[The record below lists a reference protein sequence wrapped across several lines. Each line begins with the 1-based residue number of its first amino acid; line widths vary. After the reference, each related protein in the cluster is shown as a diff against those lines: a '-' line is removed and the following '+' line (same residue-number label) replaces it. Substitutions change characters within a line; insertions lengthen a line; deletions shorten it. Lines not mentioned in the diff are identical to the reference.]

1 MTELQSSRS
10 LLTTPLF
17 SVEHRKYTTSDG
29 GTFARDIII
38 HPGAV
43 VILPVLDDGRIVL
56 IRNLRYTVGR
66 ELLEL
71 PAGTREPD
79 ESPIGTAH
87 RELIEETGYRAARMD
102 PLVEFYASPGI
113 LTERM
118 YVFIARGLVAEKQSL
133 QQSEQITVVTFDVP
147 AIHRLLISGEIEDGK
162 TIAALGTYLLRHSP
176 ILTTGA

>member
-1 MTELQSSRS
+1 MTEPQSRRT

-17 SVEHRKYTTSDG
+17 SVEHREYTTSDG
-29 GTFARDIII
+29 GNFARDIIF

-79 ESPIGTAH
+79 ESPLNTAH

-118 YVFIARGLVAEKQSL
+118 YVFVARGLVAEKQNL
-133 QQSEQITVVTFDVP
+133 QQSEQITVVIFDVP
-147 AIHRLLISGEIEDGK
+147 TIRRMLISGEIEDGK
-162 TIAALGTYLLRHSP
+162 TIAALGTYLLRHS
-176 ILTTGA
+176 T